1 MAYSDVLTATSMYG
15 NLLGNQYANAANNIN
30 MADLTTSVN
39 PYSSGAYTTS
49 ARNIYG
55 GTGRSNISKMELLRQ
70 QRENQSSLDRGLM
83 SLGRGMQFQK
93 FGTGLNPSLQKLGT
107 NIAQASLGSG
117 ATLPKGFATQASG
130 FNIGPAAMIYGMT
143 RDNNPYSYST
153 TERLGGLATGASLM
167 GNLSKLIP
175 AGKFSAATGSS
186 VLGMNPYMLGAG
198 LLLGGL
204 FNRKQKKKASRLRSK
219 EKERIQ
225 NIQSDVYADR
235 EQKVKEAREEM
246 LAQQSRQ
253 MYDTQADRYTNQYGG
268 NITAEDGMKMSKDI
282 VAEFT
287 GNELV
292 VNDQNAL
299 EVDLARGD
307 NKSAANRIRKAI
319 KGGKITP
326 GKETHKGN
334 PIPVAKDGTIY
345 AKGGPL
351 AFKVKEGAGVY
362 DHATD
367 QFKDGMDDDTIVKIV
382 RKNMK
387 KWRKNNMA

>member
-30 MADLTTSVN
+30 MADLQTSVN

-70 QRENQSSLDRGLM
+70 QRENQSTLDRGLM
-83 SLGRGMQFQK
+83 SIGRGMQFQK
-93 FGTGLNPSLQKLGT
+93 FGTGLNPSLKKLGT

-117 ATLPKGFATQASG
+117 AALPEGFATQAQG

-186 VLGMNPYMLGAG
+186 ILGMNPLMMGAG
-198 LLLGGL
+198 LVLGGL
-204 FNRKQKKKASRLRSK
+204 FNRRQKKKARRLRNK
-219 EKERIQ
+219 EKDRIQ
-225 NIQSDVYADR
+225 NIQTDIYADR

-246 LAQQSRQ
+246 LAQQSKQ

-307 NKSAANRIRKAI
+307 NKSAANRIRKAM

-351 AFKVKEGAGVY
+351 PFKVKEGAGVY

-367 QFKDGMDDDTIVKIV
+367 QFNDKMDDDTIVKIV
-382 RKNMK
+382 RKNMR

>member
-30 MADLTTSVN
+30 MADLQTSVN
-39 PYSSGAYTTS
+39 PYSSGAYTSS

-55 GTGRSNISKMELLRQ
+55 GTSRQNLTKMDLLRQ
-70 QRENQSSLDRGLM
+70 QREGQSSLDRGLM
-83 SLGRGMQFQK
+83 SLGTGMQFQK

-107 NIAQASLGSG
+107 NIAQASLAPGT
-117 ATLPKGFATQASG
+117 TLPSNYATQAAG

-143 RDNNPYSYST
+143 RDRNPYSYST
-153 TERLGGLATGASLM
+153 TEKLGGLATGASLF

-175 AGKFSAATGSS
+175 AGKLSAASGTSI
-186 VLGMNPYMLGAG
+186 LGMNPLMMGAG

-204 FNRKQKKKASRLRSK
+204 FNKKQKKKAKRLRKK
-219 EKERIQ
+219 EIDRVQ

-235 EQKVKEAREEM
+235 EQKVTEARDEM

-253 MYDTQADRYTNQYGG
+253 MYDTQADRYSNQYGG
-268 NITAEDGMKMSKDI
+268 NIMAKDGMKMSKDI

-307 NKSAANRIRKAI
+307 NKSAANRIRKAM

-326 GKETHKGN
+326 GKETHKSN

-351 AFKVKEGAGVY
+351 PFKIKEGAGVY

-367 QFKDGMDDDTIVKIV
+367 QFNDKMDDDTIVKVV
-382 RKNMK
+382 RKNMR